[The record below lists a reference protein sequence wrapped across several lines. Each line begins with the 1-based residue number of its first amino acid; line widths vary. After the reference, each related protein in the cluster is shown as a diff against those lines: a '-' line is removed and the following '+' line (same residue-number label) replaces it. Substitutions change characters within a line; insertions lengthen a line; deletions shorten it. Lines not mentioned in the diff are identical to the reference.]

1 MLRKVTAAIVVAVPF
16 MISPLAA
23 QNPVA
28 VVVQN
33 SGASDQVVTITDNVC
48 GVTSYS
54 GVIGAD
60 VPVSIAICLDAL
72 GLGNITIRADAT
84 GSESTYLSISN
95 GQVVDF

>member
-1 MLRKVTAAIVVAVPF
+1 MLRKLTAAIILGVPF
-16 MISPLAA
+16 LIGPLAA
-23 QNPVA
+23 QTRVA
-28 VVVQN
+28 VLVQN

-54 GVIGAD
+54 GVLGAD
-60 VPVSIAICLDAL
+60 VPVTIAICSDAF

-84 GSESTYLSISN
+84 GSESAYPSISN